1 MLLKSEKNRNHKFI
15 LAKETK
21 IYLKFLQRNQK
32 IVLAI
37 LCLKYFQETC
47 RSSTSLSQLSL
58 YIVFETSA
66 SPFDDEIFHKT
77 NSYFSL
83 LYFYKI

>member
-1 MLLKSEKNRNHKFI
+1 MVLKSEKNLNHKFI

-37 LCLKYFQETC
+37 LWLRYFQETC
-47 RSSTSLSQLSL
+47 RSCTWLSDLSL
-58 YIVFETSA
+58 YIDFETSA
-66 SPFDDEIFHKT
+66 SPFND
-77 NSYFSL
+77 
-83 LYFYKI
+83 